1 MVTNAMFTEN
11 LLEFM
16 SWMGIYVPGLLLR
29 HQSPYSRKSRLKYR
43 SRNGQKKRHSLFPI
57 LVIQIGG
64 GQ

>member
-29 HQSPYSRKSRLKYR
+29 HNQRPYSRKSRLKY
-43 SRNGQKKRHSLFPI
+43 
-57 LVIQIGG
+57 
-64 GQ
+64 